1 MRRKLGTAATV
12 AAMAAFAIAPAGASA
27 AHCTAPQGEEPRPGF
42 SYFGSE
48 AREGND
54 RGSFDGSTQGA
65 SVCRERTGSP
75 SNRAPG
81 QNR

>member
-1 MRRKLGTAATV
+1 MRKKLGTAA
-12 AAMAAFAIAPAGASA
+12 AMAGMAALAFAPASAPA
-27 AHCTAPQGEEPRPGF
+27 AHCVQDGSPGF

-48 AREGND
+48 RPGGND
-54 RGSFDGSTQGA
+54 RGSFDGGTSQGA
-65 SVCRERTGSP
+65 SACREATGSP

>member
-1 MRRKLGTAATV
+1 MRKMLGTAATIAGV
-12 AAMAAFAIAPAGASA
+12 AALAFAPAGASA
-27 AHCTAPQGEEPRPGF
+27 AHCTQGGSPGF

-48 AREGND
+48 AAGGSD
-54 RGSFDGSTQGA
+54 RGSFDGGTSQGA
-65 SVCRERTGSP
+65 SVCRDATGSP

>member
-1 MRRKLGTAATV
+1 MRKKLGSAAAIAVT
-12 AAMAAFAIAPAGASA
+12 AAFAFAPAGASA
-27 AHCTAPQGEEPRPGF
+27 AHCVEGSSPGF

-48 AREGND
+48 ATEGND
-54 RGSFDGSTQGA
+54 RGSFDGGTSQGA

-81 QNR
+81 QSS